1 MSGAAAQMQTLAQ
14 VAMLDRFCP
23 MHVVIGP
30 TGHVIGGGP
39 TLAKIVAPEPM
50 IGRRFLELFELTR
63 PRAVQGVAALRA
75 LDGARLRLRLRS
87 RPRYALKGQLC
98 LLAPE
103 DAGGAGGAMVVNL
116 AFGISVVDAVRDF
129 GLSGADFAV
138 TDLATEMLYLLEAK
152 TVAMEESRRLNRRL
166 EGARR
171 AAQEEALTDT
181 LTGLRNRRAFDALL
195 AQAVQEGGT
204 FALLHLDLDFFKQ
217 VNDTHG
223 HAAGD
228 LVLRVAARRMLS
240 VVRARDVIARVGG
253 DEFVLLLPGIDATGA
268 VDTVARRLVAALE
281 EPVSDG
287 THTYRISA
295 SIGATLSRDDPGRA
309 PGEIMDAADRALY
322 AAKAA
327 GRGCHRLHIAQDAPP
342 PGGGSMP
349 PGLQDAGDAD
359 GGQCGGTA
367 RAAGADRKVEICQ
380 NADTGPRAGGA
391 VDAVSGGDGVAPGDG
406 DGAWQAAGAHG
417 AAMRSR

>member
-1 MSGAAAQMQTLAQ
+1 MSGAAAQAQ
-14 VAMLDRFCP
+14 AAMLARFCP

-30 TGHVIGGGP
+30 TGHVTGGGP
-39 TLAKIVAPEPM
+39 TLVKIVAPEPM

-63 PRAVQGVAALRA
+63 PRAVQDVAALRA

-98 LLAPE
+98 MLP
-103 DAGGAGGAMVVNL
+103 GGDPDIGDGALVVNL
-116 AFGISVVDAVRDF
+116 SFGISVVDAVRDF

-171 AAQEEALTDT
+171 VAQEQALTDT

-195 AQAVQEGGT
+195 TQAVQEGGA

-253 DEFVLLLPGIDATGA
+253 DEFVLLLPGIDATDA

-281 EPVSDG
+281 APVSDG
-287 THTYRISA
+287 TLTYRISA
-295 SIGATLSRDDPGRA
+295 SIGATLSRDDPDRTPAG
-309 PGEIMDAADRALY
+309 IMDAADRALY

-327 GRGCHRLHIAQDAPP
+327 GRGCHRLHAAWNEAPP
-342 PGGGSMP
+342 GSGQMP
-349 PGLQDAGDAD
+349 PGLQDAGDVD
-359 GGQCGGTA
+359 GGQCAGTA
-367 RAAGADRKVEICQ
+367 RAAGADRKVGICPD
-380 NADTGPRAGGA
+380 ADTGPQPGDTR
-391 VDAVSGGDGVAPGDG
+391 DAVSGGDGVALGDV

>member
-1 MSGAAAQMQTLAQ
+1 MSGAGQAGAVAAL
-14 VAMLDRFCP
+14 LDRFCP

-30 TGHVIGGGP
+30 TGHVTGGGP
-39 TLAKIVAPEPM
+39 MLEKIVAPGPL
-50 IGRRFLELFELTR
+50 IGARFLDLFELTR
-63 PRAVQGVAALRA
+63 PRAVQGVAGLRA

-98 LLAPE
+98 VLPP
-103 DAGGAGGAMVVNL
+103 AGGERDGDRDGAAMVINL

-171 AAQEEALTDT
+171 AAQEQALTDT
-181 LTGLRNRRAFDALL
+181 LTGLRNRRAFDAVLGR
-195 AQAVQEGGT
+195 AVQSQTG

-240 VVRARDVIARVGG
+240 VVRANDVIARVGG
-253 DEFVLLLPGIDATGA
+253 DEFVLLLPGIHARCA
-268 VDTVARRLVAALE
+268 VDTVARRLVAALQ

-287 THTYRISA
+287 GRTYRVSA
-295 SIGATLSRDDPGRA
+295 SIGATLSPAHPGGTPR
-309 PGEIMDAADRALY
+309 EIMDAADRALY

-327 GRGCHRLHIAQDAPP
+327 GRGCHRLCALPDEA
-342 PGGGSMP
+342 
-349 PGLQDAGDAD
+349 
-359 GGQCGGTA
+359 
-367 RAAGADRKVEICQ
+367 
-380 NADTGPRAGGA
+380 
-391 VDAVSGGDGVAPGDG
+391 APGRG
-406 DGAWQAAGAHG
+406 PARPGAGEAHRRGALPG
-417 AAMRSR
+417 MG

>member
-1 MSGAAAQMQTLAQ
+1 
-14 VAMLDRFCP
+14 
-23 MHVVIGP
+23 
-30 TGHVIGGGP
+30 
-39 TLAKIVAPEPM
+39 M
-50 IGRRFLELFELTR
+50 IGRRFLEVFELTR

-253 DEFVLLLPGIDATGA
+253 DEFVLLLPGIDTTGA

-287 THTYRISA
+287 TLTCRISA

-327 GRGCHRLHIAQDAPP
+327 GRGCHRLHIAQDAAPS
-342 PGGGSMP
+342 GGGSMP

-359 GGQCGGTA
+359 GGQCAGTA
-367 RAAGADRKVEICQ
+367 RAAGADRKVGICH
-380 NADTGPRAGGA
+380 NADTGARAGGA
-391 VDAVSGGDGVAPGDG
+391 VNAVSGGDGVAPGDG

>member
-1 MSGAAAQMQTLAQ
+1 M
-14 VAMLDRFCP
+14 
-23 MHVVIGP
+23 
-30 TGHVIGGGP
+30 
-39 TLAKIVAPEPM
+39 
-50 IGRRFLELFELTR
+50 
-63 PRAVQGVAALRA
+63 
-75 LDGARLRLRLRS
+75 
-87 RPRYALKGQLC
+87 
-98 LLAPE
+98 
-103 DAGGAGGAMVVNL
+103 
-116 AFGISVVDAVRDF
+116 
-129 GLSGADFAV
+129 
-138 TDLATEMLYLLEAK
+138 
-152 TVAMEESRRLNRRL
+152 
-166 EGARR
+166 
-171 AAQEEALTDT
+171 
-181 LTGLRNRRAFDALL
+181 
-195 AQAVQEGGT
+195 
-204 FALLHLDLDFFKQ
+204 
-217 VNDTHG
+217 
-223 HAAGD
+223 
-228 LVLRVAARRMLS
+228 
-240 VVRARDVIARVGG
+240 
-253 DEFVLLLPGIDATGA
+253 
-268 VDTVARRLVAALE
+268 
-281 EPVSDG
+281 SDG

>member
-1 MSGAAAQMQTLAQ
+1 MSGAAAQAQ
-14 VAMLDRFCP
+14 AAMLDRFCP

-30 TGHVIGGGP
+30 TGHVTGGGP

-63 PRAVQGVAALRA
+63 PRAVQDVAALRA

-98 LLAPE
+98 MLP
-103 DAGGAGGAMVVNL
+103 GGDPDIGDGAMVVNL
-116 AFGISVVDAVRDF
+116 SFGISVVDAVRDF

-171 AAQEEALTDT
+171 VAQEQALTDT

-195 AQAVQEGGT
+195 TQAVQEGGA

-253 DEFVLLLPGIDATGA
+253 DEFVLLLPGIDAAGA

-281 EPVSDG
+281 APVSDG
-287 THTYRISA
+287 TLTYRISA
-295 SIGATLSRDDPGRA
+295 SIGATLSRDDPNRTPAG
-309 PGEIMDAADRALY
+309 IMNAADRALY

-327 GRGCHRLHIAQDAPP
+327 GRGCHRLHAARDGAP
-342 PGGGSMP
+342 PGGG
-349 PGLQDAGDAD
+349 PGPTAADDAGDDAD
-359 GGQCGGTA
+359 GGSCAGTA
-367 RAAGADRKVEICQ
+367 RDAAH
-380 NADTGPRAGGA
+380 
-391 VDAVSGGDGVAPGDG
+391 GGDGVVSGDVE
-406 DGAWQAAGAHG
+406 GAWQDAGAQG
-417 AAMRSR
+417 AVMRSR

>member
-1 MSGAAAQMQTLAQ
+1 MSVPAALTRGVA
-14 VAMLDRFCP
+14 AMLDRFCP

-39 TLAKIVAPEPM
+39 TLAKIVAPGPL
-50 IGRRFLELFELTR
+50 IGARFLELFELTR
-63 PRAVQGVAALRA
+63 PQAVQRMADLRA

-87 RPRYALKGQLC
+87 WPRYVLKGQLC
-98 LLAPE
+98 VLPPGQA
-103 DAGGAGGAMVVNL
+103 DGGEGAMVVNL

-129 GLSGADFAV
+129 DLSGADFAV

-166 EGARR
+166 EGARV
-171 AAQEEALTDT
+171 AARQEALTDT

-195 AQAVQEGGT
+195 ARALHEGGA

-240 VVRARDVIARVGG
+240 VVRTQDVIARVGG
-253 DEFVLLLPGIDATGA
+253 DEFVILLPGVDTTDAI
-268 VDTVARRLVAALE
+268 DTVAGRLVAALE

-287 THTYRISA
+287 TLRYRVSA
-295 SIGATLSRDDPGRA
+295 SIGATLSRDHPGRT

-327 GRGCHRLHIAQDAPP
+327 GRGCHRLHAGQGMAP
-342 PGGGSMP
+342 PGGGVVPSRTAHAP
-349 PGLQDAGDAD
+349 DPAEAPRTGSLGDALQDR
-359 GGQCGGTA
+359 GTDSA
-367 RAAGADRKVEICQ
+367 R
-380 NADTGPRAGGA
+380 
-391 VDAVSGGDGVAPGDG
+391 SAPGAQG
-406 DGAWQAAGAHG
+406 V
-417 AAMRSR
+417 AMRSR